1 MSTPKKRGGYHKAH
15 FLDLSRKEPK
25 WAADL
30 LEATWS
36 ETQSATK
43 AATALGISRRSFFR
57 CVTHLELLGYMVRR
71 PSAE

>member
-1 MSTPKKRGGYHKAH
+1 MSTPKKRGGYRKAH

-30 LEATWS
+30 LETTWNG
-36 ETQSATK
+36 TQSATK

-57 CVTHLELLGYMVRR
+57 CVTHLESLGYTVRR
-71 PSAE
+71 PYAE